1 VRALARRTGADAP
14 IAGAVDAV
22 VDGRITAL
30 EMMNAFIARETKA
43 ETD

>member
-1 VRALARRTGADAP
+1 MPSVGVNGKRDNGQKVR
-14 IAGAVDAV
+14 AV

-30 EMMNAFIARETKA
+30 EMMNAFIARDTKA